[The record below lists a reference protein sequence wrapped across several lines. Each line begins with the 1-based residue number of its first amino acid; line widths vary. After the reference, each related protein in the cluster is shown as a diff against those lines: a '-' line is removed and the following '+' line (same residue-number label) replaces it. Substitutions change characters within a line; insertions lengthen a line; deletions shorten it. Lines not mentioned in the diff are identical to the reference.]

1 MSNNKEYNIAVYLYD
16 IGKVYCGLGEFE
28 YSLASQIAQR
38 AKELMNLYHIHLY
51 FIVPK
56 GKKGFLGSN
65 VNYIEISKID
75 IALINIGG
83 ARLFFARKNCPQMD
97 LVHWTHQTPKI
108 NKRLSSLNLITIHDV
123 NFFHNHLKKSLS
135 RKIKRIERSL
145 SRATHIS
152 YISKFTQKDVESH
165 FHFPRPSR
173 VILNGVTDLSKQ
185 QVPDHHLNIPKEYFF
200 HISRLAAKKNTHLLV
215 EMMKYLPQENLVI
228 AGTGRNPY
236 MQKLMDIIK
245 TLNLSNVYLVGN
257 VSAEQKAA
265 LYKNCK
271 GFLFPS
277 LSEGFGLPVVEAM
290 CFGKPVF
297 LSALTSLPEVGGDVS
312 YYFNDLEASSMAGI
326 VQKGISEFK
335 KDKESNEQAI
345 IRHAS
350 QFSWEKA
357 AESYISYYLDILSI
371 NH

>member
-1 MSNNKEYNIAVYLYD
+1 M
-16 IGKVYCGLGEFE
+16 
-28 YSLASQIAQR
+28 
-38 AKELMNLYHIHLY
+38 
-51 FIVPK
+51 
-56 GKKGFLGSN
+56 
-65 VNYIEISKID
+65 
-75 IALINIGG
+75 
-83 ARLFFARKNCPQMD
+83 
-97 LVHWTHQTPKI
+97 
-108 NKRLSSLNLITIHDV
+108 
-123 NFFHNHLKKSLS
+123 
-135 RKIKRIERSL
+135 
-145 SRATHIS
+145 
-152 YISKFTQKDVESH
+152 
-165 FHFPRPSR
+165 
-173 VILNGVTDLSKQ
+173 ILNGVTDLSKQ

-236 MQKLMDIIK
+236 MQKLVDIIK

-326 VQKGISEFK
+326 VQKGISEFE

-357 AESYISYYLDILSI
+357 AESYISYSLDILSI